1 MRGQVSL
8 EFSLLLLAMIVVVLI
23 STITPGLYGFK
34 KVTTTSYAS
43 LGHGAL
49 SKLKTNIEMLS
60 VLDVGS
66 RKVVYIK
73 SPPGIWRIEDRGIT
87 FEGEGF
93 EISTNCSVNLE
104 SNNNT
109 YEVNNLRV
117 IKVCLEKVNNTT
129 VYIEWE

>member
-1 MRGQVSL
+1 MRGQISL

-34 KVTTTSYAS
+34 KVTITSYAS

-66 RKVVYIK
+66 KKVVYIK

-93 EISTNCSVNLE
+93 EISTSCSVNLE
-104 SNNNT
+104 SDNT
-109 YEVNNLRV
+109 EYQVENLQVIRV
-117 IKVCLEKVNNTT
+117 HLEKVDENTIR
-129 VYIEWE
+129 IEWE